1 MSGNNAQMTAYSVF
15 NGMAPK
21 EGPKALTFD
30 FDLRTVGTLTDD
42 LLLEN
47 TNGVIQFVQT
57 AYVDNSTNPNPLTI
71 YFPIT
76 RQKLVVPATAQ
87 GNWPVFSPDQTQFT
101 VSTTPDPGAIG
112 TIIFLNVPMP
122 LTTWGPQTINA
133 NITAE
138 TITPVIAAT
147 DLSDAITAGG
157 SSQIAIPANASR
169 KGFVVQNPSD
179 QIEPLYLDFGGTAA
193 AQYTSIEI
201 LPGEMFPANGQP
213 YIYQGDINLTA
224 ASTAHPYIAKEFA

>member
-15 NGMAPK
+15 NGMAPT
-21 EGPKALTFD
+21 EGPKALTIN
-30 FDLRTVGTLTDD
+30 FDLSETGSMSDD

-57 AYVDNSTNPNPLTI
+57 VYVDNSLNPNDLTI

-76 RQKLVVPATAQ
+76 RQKLVIPATAQ

-101 VSTTPDPGAIG
+101 VSTTPTENAKGSL
-112 TIIFLNVPMP
+112 IFLNVPMP

-133 NITAE
+133 NITAS
-138 TITPVIAAT
+138 TIEPVISAADHSGT
-147 DLSDAITAGG
+147 VTTGG
-157 SSQIAIPANASR
+157 DSQIAIPANAAR
-169 KGFVVQNPSD
+169 KGFLIQNPSD
-179 QIEPLYLDFGGTAA
+179 QIEPLYLDFGGTGA

-201 LPGEMFPANGQP
+201 LPGQMFPANGQP
-213 YIYQGDINLTA
+213 YIYQGDINVMA
-224 ASTAHPYIAKEFA
+224 VSTTHPYIAKEFA